1 MYLVVRV
8 GRKRQQSDDRVAAAL
23 LFEMH
28 PVRWISPDVDA
39 DQRPAAPVPERQ
51 PCRTESAGA
60 LQVNGLF
67 ESLDRRNR
75 LAERDDQ
82 ALEWLWRRQAVG
94 ERSAQDALRA
104 AQHVVERERAV
115 AVAVEP
121 RAQAVGALAT
131 QAAHHEHEITHVDVV
146 VTARVTHPTAGAD
159 ARRQVQRHD
168 RGTRTEA

>member
-94 ERSAQDALRA
+94 QRSAQDWLRGA
-104 AQHVVERERAV
+104 PHAGGG
-115 AVAVEP
+115 EP
-121 RAQAVGALAT
+121 AG
-131 QAAHHEHEITHVDVV
+131 
-146 VTARVTHPTAGAD
+146 RV
-159 ARRQVQRHD
+159 RV
-168 RGTRTEA
+168 